1 LASTAANADAASVNP
16 KETQTRVGVFGTKG
30 QDELLR
36 RPDGGQPQ
44 SNAHEQAVAALEAA
58 FREIAD
64 PASYVA
70 RDATEWV
77 LRELESALAD
87 ARRPAALVASPGMGK
102 TILLHVLAERLST
115 KLRVVFL
122 PYGSLSIVDLCA
134 WALGRIGEPWEGD
147 PVRHLLEFALQLA
160 ESGRGLLLQVD
171 DADGLGVATARELM
185 GLQADSGGALRL
197 VLASPDDARSA
208 GVLAALG
215 PDLKTVRFSQTMT
228 FEETADFV
236 RQRIEQANVPRVTQN
251 RFDHECVEWIF
262 SQSGGV
268 PRLAQRLGQ
277 SILVERPADVA
288 PSWRH
293 NSDWPGAPLDER

>member
-1 LASTAANADAASVNP
+1 M
-16 KETQTRVGVFGTKG
+16 FGTKG

-44 SNAHEQAVAALEAA
+44 SNAREQAMAVLEDA

-77 LRELESALAD
+77 LRELESAIAD

-147 PVRHLLEFALQLA
+147 PVRHLLEFARQLA
-160 ESGRGLLLQVD
+160 ESGSGLLLQVD
-171 DADGLGVATARELM
+171 DADGLGVATAREL
-185 GLQADSGGALRL
+185 GALQADSGGALRL
-197 VLASPDDARSA
+197 VVASQDEVRSV

-215 PDLKTVRFSQTMT
+215 PDLRTVRFSQTMT
-228 FEETADFV
+228 LEETGDFV

-251 RFDHECVEWIF
+251 RFDHACMEWIF

-277 SILVERPADVA
+277 SILVERPADVT
-288 PSWRH
+288 PSWH
-293 NSDWPGAPLDER
+293 HDSDSLGAPLDER

>member
-1 LASTAANADAASVNP
+1 M
-16 KETQTRVGVFGTKG
+16 FGTKG
-30 QDELLR
+30 QDELLL
-36 RPDGGQPQ
+36 RPDEAQPQ
-44 SNAHEQAVAALEAA
+44 ANAHEHAIDALEAV

-64 PASYVA
+64 PGSYVA
-70 RDATEWV
+70 RDLSEWV
-77 LRELESALAD
+77 LRELESAIAD

-102 TILLHVLAERLST
+102 TILLHVLAERLSA

-134 WALGRIGEPWEGD
+134 WALGRMGEPWEGD
-147 PVRHLLEFALQLA
+147 PVRHLLELALQLA
-160 ESGRGLLLQVD
+160 ESGSGLLLQID
-171 DADGLGVATARELM
+171 DADGLGVATGRELA

-208 GVLAALG
+208 RVLAALG

-228 FEETADFV
+228 FDETGDFV
-236 RQRIEQANVPRVTQN
+236 RRRLAQANVPRVTRN
-251 RFDHECVEWIF
+251 RFDHSCIEWIF
-262 SQSGGV
+262 AQSGGV

-277 SILVERPADVA
+277 SILVERPADVT

-293 NSDWPGAPLDER
+293 NSDWLGTPLDEL